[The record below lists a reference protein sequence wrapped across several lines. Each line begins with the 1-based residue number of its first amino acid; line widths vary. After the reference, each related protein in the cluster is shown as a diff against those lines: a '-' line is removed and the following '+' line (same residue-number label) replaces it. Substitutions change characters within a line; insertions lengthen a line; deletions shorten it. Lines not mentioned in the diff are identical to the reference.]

1 MLQNF
6 LDREI
11 NLKKE
16 DKSWYLQQIARRKY
30 LISRVESE
38 QYQKAAFEGNR
49 QLLKPKND
57 IEYNPLIQIN
67 ASRTQNI
74 RKVFSNYSDYQELML
89 DVNKWLEDLSIGVKS
104 EKFENAL
111 DNIGRILGY
120 ECDRPDKLIK
130 RGPDNLWHVGNNK
143 YILIECKSEVKD
155 DRSCIHKSEAGQ
167 MENHC
172 GWFEEIYHDAS
183 VLRVM
188 IISTNKLATNA
199 NFTHDIKIMRKK
211 NLKKIKSNILKF
223 VKELKNY
230 DINNL
235 TDDLINTILNQN
247 YLSDKNIWNDYVE
260 NWTRQ

>member
-1 MLQNF
+1 
-6 LDREI
+6 
-11 NLKKE
+11 
-16 DKSWYLQQIARRKY
+16 
-30 LISRVESE
+30 
-38 QYQKAAFEGNR
+38 
-49 QLLKPKND
+49 
-57 IEYNPLIQIN
+57 
-67 ASRTQNI
+67 
-74 RKVFSNYSDYQELML
+74 
-89 DVNKWLEDLSIGVKS
+89 
-104 EKFENAL
+104 
-111 DNIGRILGY
+111 
-120 ECDRPDKLIK
+120 
-130 RGPDNLWHVGNNK
+130 
-143 YILIECKSEVKD
+143 
-155 DRSCIHKSEAGQ
+155 